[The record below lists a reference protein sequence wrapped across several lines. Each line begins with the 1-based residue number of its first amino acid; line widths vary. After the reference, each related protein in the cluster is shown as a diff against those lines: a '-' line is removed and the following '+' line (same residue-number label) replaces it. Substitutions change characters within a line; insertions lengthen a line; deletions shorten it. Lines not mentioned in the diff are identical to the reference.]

1 MDESVLCQ
9 LEIWPPGGDQED
21 DMFPKMTAQNVLPA
35 DGFAGTLVGRALFPG
50 AHPGPCVV
58 VIREDGVHNI
68 SGTVPTMAELL
79 NSANPIE
86 RANRATRNCV
96 FLGPLDEILENS
108 TPETHDPLK
117 PYLLSPIDLQAVKAC
132 GMTFVK
138 SMLVRAIEEQAQQ
151 DASKA
156 EDLQKALEGEI
167 GGKIATVEPGS
178 EEAEKLKAALIE
190 RGMWSQYLEA
200 GIGPYVELFT
210 KAQPLSTVGAG
221 AEVGIHP
228 DSSWSH
234 SEPEMVLIV
243 NNRGKSIGATLGNDI
258 NLHDLEG
265 LSALFLGRAKDNN
278 ASCALGPFIRLFDDT
293 FSLEDVRKQN
303 VTMTVEGDD
312 GYLLSETYPMEEMT
326 RALEELVAQT
336 FNENHQYPDGLALLT
351 GTMFYP
357 DQDRDEEGK
366 GFTHKLGD
374 VVTIKAPALGT
385 LINKVDHSN
394 KVRPWNFGFA
404 DLMHNLAHRHLIG

>member
-1 MDESVLCQ
+1 
-9 LEIWPPGGDQED
+9 
-21 DMFPKMTAQNVLPA
+21 MFPKMTTQNILPT
-35 DGFAGTLVGRALFPG
+35 DGYAGTLVGRALYPG
-50 AHPGPCVV
+50 VYPGPCVV

-79 NSANPIE
+79 NSDNPIE
-86 RANRATRNCV
+86 LANKATQNCV
-96 FLGPLDEILENS
+96 FMGPLEEILENS
-108 TPETHDPLK
+108 TPDTHDPLK

-138 SMLVRAIEEQAQQ
+138 SMLVRVIEEQAQK
-151 DASKA
+151 DKAKA
-156 EDLQKALEGEI
+156 EELHHTLEGEI
-167 GGKIATVEPGS
+167 GGAIATVEPGS

-200 GIGPYVELFT
+200 GIGPYVEFFT
-210 KAQPLSTVGAG
+210 KAQPLSTVGVG

-228 DSSWSH
+228 ESTWSH
-234 SEPEMVLIV
+234 SEPEVVLIV
-243 NNRGKSIGATLGNDI
+243 NNRAETIGATLGNDV

-293 FSLEDVRKQN
+293 FNIDDVRKQN
-303 VTMTVEGDD
+303 VTMTIEGDD
-312 GYLLSETYPMEEMT
+312 GYLLSETYPMDEMT
-326 RALEELVAQT
+326 RTLDELVEQT

-366 GFTHKLGD
+366 GFTHHVGD

-385 LINKVDHSN
+385 LVNRVNHSD

-404 DLMHNLAHRHLIG
+404 DLMNNLANRLLIGH